1 MGGKDESKNK
11 NMFFLQDP
19 LTENAIQENYHQR
32 KIYLNI
38 NSEYISTLQMKCNN
52 NNTCN
57 EYVIP
62 ELCQLPQKIKEI
74 ICYFLKCTR
83 SLLFCMISFLV
94 YLLWYTIPTGVHST
108 SEINFHC
115 GK

>member
-1 MGGKDESKNK
+1 MGGKDERKNK

-38 NSEYISTLQMKCNN
+38 NSEYTLQMKCNN
-52 NNTCN
+52 NKCN

-74 ICYFLKCTR
+74 ICYFLKCTLDHYCFVR
-83 SLLFCMISFLV
+83 FFGLFTV
-94 YLLWYTIPTGVHST
+94 WYNYCIYMLTYWSA
-108 SEINFHC
+108 FHFSN
-115 GK
+115 